1 VARMGAAT
9 DKRKE
14 GRASSP
20 QHRAPRAQN
29 NDEKTLVREI
39 DLGQR
44 SGEGRRRRRLGRR
57 GRRCFVCGGTPGHRG
72 LRGRRR
78 WRGGGSRSATDAC
91 AREERC
97 GACTIAEGEGKGET
111 GLDHKFIK
119 RGTSAEVAID
129 GHGAGGFDLESREGE
144 VAPAI

>member
-1 VARMGAAT
+1 V
-9 DKRKE
+9 
-14 GRASSP
+14 
-20 QHRAPRAQN
+20 
-29 NDEKTLVREI
+29 
-39 DLGQR
+39 
-44 SGEGRRRRRLGRR
+44 
-57 GRRCFVCGGTPGHRG
+57 
-72 LRGRRR
+72 
-78 WRGGGSRSATDAC
+78 TDAC

-119 RGTSAEVAID
+119 RGGGGDAATRAEVAID